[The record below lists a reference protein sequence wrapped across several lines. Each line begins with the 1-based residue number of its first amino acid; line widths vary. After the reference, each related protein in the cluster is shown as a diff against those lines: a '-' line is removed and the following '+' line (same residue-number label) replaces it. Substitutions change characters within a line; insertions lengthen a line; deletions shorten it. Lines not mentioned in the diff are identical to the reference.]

1 MSPRSLAAGCSH
13 GQEGLLPSDPFLVE
27 SQALHSLLVSRYILE
42 NHSEPPEPAHP
53 WNPGA
58 GDAFVE
64 AEIAVMSFEDRGRG
78 FEPKKQATRS

>member
-1 MSPRSLAAGCSH
+1 MLAHVSVPGSSPA
-13 GQEGLLPSDPFLVE
+13 
-27 SQALHSLLVSRYILE
+27 
-42 NHSEPPEPAHP
+42 
-53 WNPGA
+53 GA

>member
-1 MSPRSLAAGCSH
+1 MQSWSGGAA
-13 GQEGLLPSDPFLVE
+13 PSDPFLME
-27 SQALHSLLVSRYILE
+27 SQALHSLRLSIYTE
-42 NHSEPPEPAHP
+42 NHSEPPEPAYP